1 MRRPNQEAN
10 VHRTVTEESVSP
22 SVDIN
27 TANELKAG
35 IVVLKSKLVCVWGGR
50 ERATCVIKYPSK
62 LYSLP
67 KPV

>member
-35 IVVLKSKLVCVWGGR
+35 IVVLKSKLVCVWGGEGEGHVR
-50 ERATCVIKYPSK
+50 HKISIQALLTA
-62 LYSLP
+62 
-67 KPV
+67 

>member
-35 IVVLKSKLVCVWGGR
+35 IVVLKSKLVCVCGGR
-50 ERATCVIKYPSK
+50 GGEEGHVRHKISIQALLTA
-62 LYSLP
+62 
-67 KPV
+67 